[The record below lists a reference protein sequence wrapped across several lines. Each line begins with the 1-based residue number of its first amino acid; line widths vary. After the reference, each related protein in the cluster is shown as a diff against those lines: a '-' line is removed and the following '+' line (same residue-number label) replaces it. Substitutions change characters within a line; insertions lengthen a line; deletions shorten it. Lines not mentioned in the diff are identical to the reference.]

1 MGKEWICTP
10 EQEAYLH
17 GEFKGYLKA
26 CKDGK
31 VKTWRTRLHEK
42 WEECWPERQALINE
56 WNLANDSLFNPAQM
70 AVLGEAL
77 AARKTVMCLY
87 ITTVH
92 VFEDLFFLAT
102 LQLHSVAH

>member
-1 MGKEWICTP
+1 MGKEWIRTP
-10 EQEAYLH
+10 EQEAYLD

-26 CKDGK
+26 RKDSK
-31 VKTWRTRLHEK
+31 VKTWRTRLHKK
-42 WEECWPERQALINE
+42 WEERWLERQALINE

-92 VFEDLFFLAT
+92 VFEDLFF
-102 LQLHSVAH
+102 